1 MFVLPFRPAYDS
13 NGRFAP
19 GAQAWF
25 TLSETN
31 TPTPVYSDEDLTL
44 ERPNPLVADGL
55 GKFPRS
61 YLDPDVEY
69 RLRVYVEGA
78 VVGIDDPLTDHDYDP
93 YTPSEQGAQG
103 ARGEN
108 ALIFDPVVPT
118 TTLAPGAPA
127 TASTAP
133 VGPGTYQLSL
143 GIPQGAPGLSGALS
157 NGDYGDIV
165 VSGGGAALTIDIG
178 AVTLAKIAG
187 IAPMSILGNNTGSA
201 TTPIELTAAQAI
213 ALLGLDARYVQN
225 STPRIWS
232 VYIPASSMKPRA
244 TNPPAA
250 GSTETAAN
258 KINLDTLD
266 FDAVTTEYAQFVYAM
281 PKSWNEAAVTV
292 QFIWTADGSG
302 TAVWGVQAVSFNHG
316 NAIDAAFGAAQTVT
330 ETGGA
335 GVIAYSAFT
344 APVTPGGD
352 PASDFSALIF
362 QVYRAGG
369 TLASDAKLIGIRL
382 NFVTEAQT
390 DA

>member
-1 MFVLPFRPAYDS
+1 
-13 NGRFAP
+13 
-19 GAQAWF
+19 
-25 TLSETN
+25 
-31 TPTPVYSDEDLTL
+31 
-44 ERPNPLVADGL
+44 
-55 GKFPRS
+55 
-61 YLDPDVEY
+61 
-69 RLRVYVEGA
+69 
-78 VVGIDDPLTDHDYDP
+78 
-93 YTPSEQGAQG
+93 
-103 ARGEN
+103 
-108 ALIFDPVVPT
+108 
-118 TTLAPGAPA
+118 
-127 TASTAP
+127 
-133 VGPGTYQLSL
+133 
-143 GIPQGAPGLSGALS
+143 
-157 NGDYGDIV
+157 
-165 VSGGGAALTIDIG
+165 
-178 AVTLAKIAG
+178 
-187 IAPMSILGNNTGSA
+187 
-201 TTPIELTAAQAI
+201 
-213 ALLGLDARYVQN
+213 
-225 STPRIWS
+225 
-232 VYIPASSMKPRA
+232 MKPRA